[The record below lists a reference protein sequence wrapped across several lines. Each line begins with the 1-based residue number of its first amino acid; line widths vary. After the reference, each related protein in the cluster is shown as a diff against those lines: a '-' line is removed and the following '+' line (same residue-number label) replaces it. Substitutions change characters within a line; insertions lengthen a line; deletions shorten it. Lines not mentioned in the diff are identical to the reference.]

1 VVRGLE
7 DIVGIALVRKP
18 LPQVLHFRLE
28 FLGNQNLVRETG
40 ERQVKVVGELSV
52 FELVGFAQA
61 VPYSVEICGQGGL
74 EVGERG
80 CADVISNDKE
90 EESASAGK
98 YIGK

>member
-1 VVRGLE
+1 MVRWLE

-28 FLGNQNLVRETG
+28 FLGNKILVREAG
-40 ERQVKVVGELSV
+40 KRQVKVVGKLSI
-52 FELVGFAQA
+52 FELIRLAQV

-80 CADVISNDKE
+80 RANVISNDKE
-90 EESASAGK
+90 EESASAGR
-98 YIGK
+98 